1 MKNALVL
8 IDLQTDYFHGGKNE
22 LHLPACAAEQAGRV
36 LELFR
41 SRGMPV
47 FHIRHLSGPN
57 GTFFVPGTAGA
68 EIYPAVAPREG
79 EKIFDKHYPN
89 AFLKTGLSEEL
100 LGRQIDHLVICGMMS
115 HMCVSTSVRA
125 AQDYG
130 FSVTV
135 PEDACTTKDLV
146 WRGAVIP
153 AETVHRTV
161 MASLNGTFAAVVETD
176 EFLSGDRL

>member
-1 MKNALVL
+1 MKSALVL
-8 IDLQTDYFHGGKNE
+8 IDLQNDYFHGGKNE
-22 LHLPACAAEQAGRV
+22 LRLPERAAEQAARV
-36 LELFR
+36 LEFFR
-41 SRGMPV
+41 SHSLPV
-47 FHIRHLSGPN
+47 CHIRHISGPN
-57 GTFFVPGTAGA
+57 GTFFLPGTAGA
-68 EIYPAVAPREG
+68 EIYKAVAPREG

-100 LGRQIDHLVICGMMS
+100 LGKQIDHLVICGMMS

-146 WRGAVIP
+146 WQGAVIP

-176 EFLSGDRL
+176 ELLSGGRL

>member
-1 MKNALVL
+1 MKSALVL
-8 IDLQTDYFHGGKNE
+8 IDLQNDYFPGGKNE
-22 LHLPACAAEQAGRV
+22 LHLPEHAAEQAARV
-36 LELFR
+36 LKFFR
-41 SRGMPV
+41 SHGLPV
-47 FHIRHLSGPN
+47 FHIRHLSSPN
-57 GTFFVPGTAGA
+57 GTFFLPGTAGA
-68 EIYPAVAPREG
+68 EIFPAVTPWKD
-79 EKIFDKHYPN
+79 EKVFDKHYPN

-135 PEDACTTKDLV
+135 PEDACTTRDLV
-146 WRGAVIP
+146 WRGEVIP

-161 MASLNGTFAAVVETD
+161 MASLSGTFAAVVETD
-176 EFLSGDRL
+176 ELLSGGRL

>member
-1 MKNALVL
+1 MKSALVL
-8 IDLQTDYFHGGKNE
+8 IDLQNDYFHGGKNE
-22 LHLPACAAEQAGRV
+22 LRLPEKAAEQAGRV

-41 SRGMPV
+41 SRRLPV
-47 FHIRHLSGPN
+47 FHIRHISGPN
-57 GTFFVPGTAGA
+57 GTFFLPGTQGA

-79 EKIFDKHYPN
+79 EPVFDKHLPN

-125 AQDYG
+125 SQDYG

-146 WRGAVIP
+146 WHGSVLP

-161 MASLNGTFAAVVETD
+161 MASLDGTFARVTET
-176 EFLSGDRL
+176 EELLSDSRF